1 MLKVFGLILVLLLA
15 ASINALAADLTGR
28 QIRDALTGNSITSPD
43 FGCVF
48 YSRYGKTVATDGAG
62 NFSAGE
68 WSIEGDLYFSS
79 GSCGTKGCT
88 LSGDFP
94 DLVFQRIDGRYAQP
108 ATVINGN
115 FCEKNVI
122 IS

>member
-1 MLKVFGLILVLLLA
+1 MKVCGLILVLSLA
-15 ASINALAADLTGR
+15 TSKNALAGDLTGV
-28 QIRDALTGNSITSPD
+28 QILDALTGNSITSPD

-48 YSRYGKTVATDGAG
+48 YSRYGKTVATDGTG
-62 NFSAGE
+62 IFSTGE

-79 GSCGTKGCT
+79 GSCGTRGCT

-94 DLVFQRIDGRYAQP
+94 DLVFQRIDGRYVQP
-108 ATVINGN
+108 ATVIKGN